1 MRVSG
6 FENVPGAP
14 GNIAGSNFLLDFFN
28 RKGIAPYDERFPA
41 YTPNPWKSPL
51 KIHPLLSPPSGSG
64 KPPVYYDE
72 RFMPQANNPF
82 ETNTFLGQVSP
93 GMAPI
98 GNIGG
103 MMSSLPETS
112 DEVAGLFDGLFGKQS
127 KPKSRQPQGQPKS
140 TIELLRDRNKQ
151 TEDAIKE
158 MRNIMGGGRASSEI
172 NPFET
177 LLAQNQESSSL
188 PYGFDNKYVS

>member
-1 MRVSG
+1 M
-6 FENVPGAP
+6 P
-14 GNIAGSNFLLDFFN
+14 
-28 RKGIAPYDERFPA
+28 
-41 YTPNPWKSPL
+41 
-51 KIHPLLSPPSGSG
+51 SG
-64 KPPVYYDE
+64 KPPVYY
-72 RFMPQANNPF
+72 QANNPF

-127 KPKSRQPQGQPKS
+127 KPKSRQPQGKPKS

-151 TEDAIKE
+151 TEDAIKD
-158 MRNIMGGGRASSEI
+158 MRKIMGGGRASSEI